1 MGFQSQKTTE
11 EEISKDGRPQTGN
24 QSSHVIPILESQRW
38 NSYHKSGHAG
48 RNGMMFS
55 SVKLSSVRCIKF
67 SYGDSISNP
76 RVACRRGSRLS
87 GLCFEFW
94 DTDERVYLGQW
105 FNKLEGETMYLS
117 RDESI
122 TEFTVWHSRHLR
134 TASGRGHRE
143 MSIYGKVRGVMIET
157 SKGNSKHVQRDSLED
172 RLLITFGGDNEILV
186 SFFLGTLELSV
197 WLLTG

>member
-11 EEISKDGRPQTGN
+11 EEISKDGRPQTSN

-186 SFFLGTLELSV
+186 SFSWEPWSYRYGC
-197 WLLTG
+197 